1 LARDWEKNHS
11 KSVKVGVHFNNS
23 TINGDIGNITGG
35 TVNAGALP
43 RKSPR
48 KRESVNESQTE
59 LYEKVQTH
67 ISAWKLK
74 IGSINHIPF

>member
-35 TVNAGALP
+35 TVNAGALL
-43 RKSPR
+43 R

-67 ISAWKLK
+67 ISA
-74 IGSINHIPF
+74 